1 MVIIPREKFINRAVR
16 IVNPSIITLKM
27 WKYRY
32 KNRAKKLIATS
43 IDAKFPESLNLSL
56 SAICQA
62 KCIYCPSERGKG
74 IKPPFMPFQL
84 AKKVVDE
91 ASEENFQGI
100 VRFSENGEAL
110 LNKDFFSI
118 FEYCRKMLPA
128 SRSVLYTNMALVDK
142 STGRALLANNLEE
155 LNFNIDG
162 ASAVTYEAAKKLD
175 FETFKKNLHD
185 FIDSRN
191 KLGAKCRIHIDIL
204 TAQKYMAMVER
215 KRIDLPDDT
224 AEVIKYWKPLL
235 NKSDIIS
242 VVDKPYK
249 WALREKMKNPKTVP
263 CRKLSKVV
271 RECLIGPNGNVYL
284 CCLDYQQKCVIG
296 NVINNSI
303 KEIWSSSRRK
313 TLLRFLGEL
322 RFEEIGE
329 PCAFCL
335 D

>member
-1 MVIIPREKFINRAVR
+1 
-16 IVNPSIITLKM
+16 M
-27 WKYRY
+27 WKYRF
-32 KNRAKKLIATS
+32 KNRANKLIATGM
-43 IDAKFPESLNLSL
+43 DAKFPESLNLSL

-84 AKKVVDE
+84 AKKVIDE
-91 ASEENFQGI
+91 ASEEDFQGI

-110 LNKDFFSI
+110 LNKNFFSI
-118 FEYCRKMLPA
+118 FKYCRKMLPA
-128 SRSVLYTNMALVDK
+128 SQSVLYTNMALLDK
-142 STGRALLANNLEE
+142 ATGQNLLANKLDE

-162 ASAVTYEAAKKLD
+162 ASAATYEAAKKLD

-185 FIDSRN
+185 FIDSRD
-191 KLGAKCRIHIDIL
+191 KLRAKCRIHIDIL
-204 TAQKYMAMVER
+204 TAQKYMAKVE
-215 KRIDLPDDT
+215 KKQIDLPDDT
-224 AEVIKYWKPLL
+224 DKVIKYWKPFL

-249 WALREKMKNPKTVP
+249 WALREKTKIPKTVQ

-296 NVINNSI
+296 DVNVNSL
-303 KEIWSSSRRK
+303 KEIWSSSRRN
-313 TLLRFLGEL
+313 TLLRLLGEL

-329 PCAFCL
+329 PCIFCL

>member
-1 MVIIPREKFINRAVR
+1 MR
-16 IVNPSIITLKM
+16 IVDLSIIKRKM
-27 WKYRY
+27 RKYRY
-32 KNRAKKLIATS
+32 KKRAKKLIATG
-43 IDAKFPESLNLSL
+43 IDAKFPESLNLGL

-62 KCIYCPSERGKG
+62 KCIYCPSERGNG

-118 FEYCRKMLPA
+118 FQYCRKMLPA
-128 SRSVLYTNMALVDK
+128 SRFVLYTNMALVDK
-142 STGRALLANNLEE
+142 ITGQNLLASKLDE
-155 LNFNIDG
+155 LNLNIDG
-162 ASAVTYEAAKKLD
+162 ASAATYEAAKELD
-175 FETFKKNLHD
+175 FETLKKNLHD
-185 FIDSRN
+185 FIDSRE
-191 KLGAKCRIHIDIL
+191 KLGTVCRIHIDIL
-204 TAQKYMAMVER
+204 TAHKYMAKVEG
-215 KRIDLPDDT
+215 KHIDLPDDT
-224 AEVIKYWKPLL
+224 MEVIKYWKPLL
-235 NKSDIIS
+235 AKNDIIS

-249 WALREKMKNPKTVP
+249 WALREKMKTPKTIP
-263 CRKLSKVV
+263 CRKISKVV

-296 NVINNSI
+296 NVNSKSI
-303 KEIWSSSRRK
+303 KEIWSSSRRT
-313 TLLRFLGEL
+313 TLLRLLGEF

-329 PCAFCL
+329 PCIFCL